1 MKLTQREVDFIKE
14 NIENGDILLEGRQW
28 NVILDKLD
36 TLELDIGYVNNDPN
50 NQPLN
55 DTGVFIERL
64 IDKIAY
70 DDGDDTI
77 LEIYED

>member
-1 MKLTQREVDFIKE
+1 MQLTKKEVDFIKE
-14 NIENGDILLEGRQW
+14 NIENGNRLLEERQW
-28 NVILDKLD
+28 KTILDLLD

-55 DTGVFIERL
+55 DTGRFIERL

-70 DDGDDTI
+70 DEGDDSI
-77 LEIYED
+77 LEIVED

>member
-36 TLELDIGYVNNDPN
+36 ALELDIGYVNNDPN

>member
-1 MKLTQREVDFIKE
+1 MKLAQREVDFIKE

-70 DDGDDTI
+70 DDGEDTI

>member
-1 MKLTQREVDFIKE
+1 MKLTRREVDFIKE
-14 NIENGDILLEGRQW
+14 NIESGDILLEGRQW
-28 NVILDKLD
+28 NAILDKLD

-70 DDGDDTI
+70 DDGDDTV
-77 LEIYED
+77 LEISED

>member
-14 NIENGDILLEGRQW
+14 NIENGDMLLESRQW

-50 NQPLN
+50 SQPLN

-77 LEIYED
+77 LETYED

>member
-1 MKLTQREVDFIKE
+1 MKLTQKEVDFIKE
-14 NIENGDILLEGRQW
+14 NIENGNILLEARQW

-36 TLELDIGYVNNDPN
+36 TLELDIGYINNDPK

-55 DTGVFIERL
+55 YTGVFIERL

-70 DDGDDTI
+70 DDGDDII
-77 LEIYED
+77 LERYED

>member
-1 MKLTQREVDFIKE
+1 MKLTQKEVDFIKE
-14 NIENGDILLEGRQW
+14 NIENGNILLEARQW

-55 DTGVFIERL
+55 YTGVFIERL

-70 DDGDDTI
+70 DDGDDII
-77 LEIYED
+77 LERYED

>member
-1 MKLTQREVDFIKE
+1 MKLIRKEVDFIKK
-14 NIENGDILLEGRQW
+14 NIENGDMLLESRQW
-28 NVILDKLD
+28 NAILDKLD

-70 DDGDDTI
+70 DDGDDAF
-77 LEIYED
+77 LEIIEV

>member
-1 MKLTQREVDFIKE
+1 MKLTQKEVDFIKK
-14 NIENGDILLEGRQW
+14 NIKGGDKLLVERQW
-28 NVILDKLD
+28 DTILDELD

-64 IDKIAY
+64 IDRIAY
-70 DDGDDTI
+70 DDGDDTV
-77 LEIYED
+77 LEINNK